1 MRAET
6 GQALLA
12 STPQLR
18 PGGPRLSS
26 LVGRIAESRGL
37 TLVDS
42 SPIPSTPV
50 PSTPAPSTPAPSTD
64 HATEPLATAALAAV
78 ALTPAAPP
86 PAAPAPVAPVPS
98 TSVSSTSATAVRRVD
113 APALWLPAAGL
124 VTAPPASR
132 FRAQSTLPVDGVAL
146 LGAHGGAGVTS
157 LLRAGLDQVAVDADR
172 RWPPAGPV
180 LLVART
186 STSGLEWA
194 RDLARQHAS
203 GSAGDVEL
211 LGLVLLPDAPGR
223 LPARTAGLRDLVSGA
238 FARTWQ
244 LPWLEEW
251 RLAAATEPL
260 PAHPDVQHLA
270 AELARTAPLMHPD
283 LSCTTPRTRGDLL

>member
-6 GQALLA
+6 GEALLA
-12 STPQLR
+12 SSPQLR

-37 TLVDS
+37 THADS
-42 SPIPSTPV
+42 S
-50 PSTPAPSTPAPSTD
+50 APSTPS
-64 HATEPLATAALAAV
+64 
-78 ALTPAAPP
+78 PA
-86 PAAPAPVAPVPS
+86 
-98 TSVSSTSATAVRRVD
+98 SSTPVHVRRVH
-113 APALWLPAAGL
+113 APALCLPAADL
-124 VTAPPASR
+124 VSAPPAGR
-132 FRAQSTLPVDGVAL
+132 RRDTSTDPVDGFAL

-157 LLRAGLDQVAVDADR
+157 LLRAGLDRIAVDADR
-172 RWPPAGPV
+172 RWPPTGPV

-203 GSAGDVEL
+203 GLAGDVEL
-211 LGLVLLPDAPGR
+211 VGLVLVPDAPGR
-223 LPARTAGLRDLVSGA
+223 PPVRTAGLRDLVSGA

-251 RLAAATEPL
+251 RLAATTEPL
-260 PAHPDVQHLA
+260 PAHPDIQRLA
-270 AELARTAPLMHPD
+270 AELARTPPLSHLD
-283 LSCTTPRTRGDLL
+283 LSRTTTRTRGDLL

>member
-1 MRAET
+1 MRVET

-42 SPIPSTPV
+42 PPPATP
-50 PSTPAPSTPAPSTD
+50 
-64 HATEPLATAALAAV
+64 ATAA
-78 ALTPAAPP
+78 PS

-98 TSVSSTSATAVRRVD
+98 TPGSSTPALTSASSTSTTAVRRVD

-124 VTAPPASR
+124 VSAPPAGRSR
-132 FRAQSTLPVDGVAL
+132 GSSSLPVDGVAL

-157 LLRAGLDQVAVDADR
+157 LLRAGLDRVAVDADR

-223 LPARTAGLRDLVSGA
+223 LPARTHELRDLVSGA

-251 RLAAATEPL
+251 RLAATTEPL
-260 PAHPDVQHLA
+260 PAHPDVQRLA
-270 AELARTAPLMHPD
+270 AELARTAPLLHPD
-283 LSCTTPRTRGDLL
+283 LSCTTPGTRGDLL

>member
-1 MRAET
+1 MRPET
-6 GQALLA
+6 GRALLA
-12 STPQLR
+12 SSPQLR
-18 PGGPRLSS
+18 PGGHRLSS

-42 SPIPSTPV
+42 AALSPPILAAS
-50 PSTPAPSTPAPSTD
+50 STPASSM
-64 HATEPLATAALAAV
+64 
-78 ALTPAAPP
+78 
-86 PAAPAPVAPVPS
+86 
-98 TSVSSTSATAVRRVD
+98 SVAVRRAD
-113 APALWLPAAGL
+113 APALSLPAAGL
-124 VTAPPASR
+124 VSAPPAGRCRDTTADR
-132 FRAQSTLPVDGVAL
+132 FDGVAL

-157 LLRAGLDQVAVDADR
+157 LLRAGLDLVAVDADR
-172 RWPPAGPV
+172 RWPPAGQV

-203 GSAGDVEL
+203 GRAGDVEL
-211 LGLVLLPDAPGR
+211 LGVVLVADAPGR

-251 RLAAATEPL
+251 RLAATSEPL
-260 PAHPDVQHLA
+260 PSHPDVQHLA
-270 AELARTAPLMHPD
+270 AELARTCSLSHPEP
-283 LSCTTPRTRGDLL
+283 SPATTRARGDLL

>member
-1 MRAET
+1 MRHET

-26 LVGRIAESRGL
+26 LVGRVAERRGL

-42 SPIPSTPV
+42 PPSATT
-50 PSTPAPSTPAPSTD
+50 STAAPATAAPAPSTSA
-64 HATEPLATAALAAV
+64 
-78 ALTPAAPP
+78 
-86 PAAPAPVAPVPS
+86 
-98 TSVSSTSATAVRRVD
+98 SSTSATAVRRVD
-113 APALWLPAAGL
+113 APALSLPAPGL
-124 VTAPPASR
+124 VSAPPAGRSR
-132 FRAQSTLPVDGVAL
+132 DKATLPVDGVAL

-157 LLRAGLDQVAVDADR
+157 LLRAGLDRVAVDADR

-203 GSAGDVEL
+203 GQAGDVEL

-223 LPARTAGLRDLVSGA
+223 LPARTCELRDLVSGA

-251 RLAAATEPL
+251 RLAATNEPL
-260 PAHPDVQHLA
+260 PAHPNVQRLA
-270 AELARTAPLMHPD
+270 AELARTSSLSHFD
-283 LSCTTPRTRGDLL
+283 LSCTTTRNRGDLL